1 MLNCQIVKLLKRRAE
16 ARLLCY
22 NSPVS
27 NNLIFMPATKEK
39 SNKKRLSDNLISVMD
54 YSETHLEEK
63 ETHDLAECVRYKN
76 TPEITWINIDN
87 VPPLSFLSELG
98 LGFDLHPVIMED
110 IVNPNQRPKIEIL
123 DDYIYIVL
131 KMLTPGKTANQP
143 FVSEQVSIVMANKFV
158 ITLQQGVKGD
168 AFDHARE
175 WIRKEKTRIRSLGTD
190 YLVYELIDD
199 IVNNYF
205 KVLEDFGE
213 RIELLEADLIKNPSQ
228 QTLRSIY
235 SLKREILGLRKAI
248 WPLREVVDILERGDS
263 PLIKKS
269 TRIYLRDIY
278 DRVVQA
284 IDTMETYRDMST
296 GMLDIYLSSLSNRMN
311 SVMKVLTIIATIFMP
326 LTFLAGLYGMNFKY
340 MPGLASPLGFDA
352 MILVML
358 AVFWGMIIYFKK
370 KGWL

>member
-1 MLNCQIVKLLKRRAE
+1 MPTQTKSGKKHLH
-16 ARLLCY
+16 
-22 NSPVS
+22 
-27 NNLIFMPATKEK
+27 NNLI
-39 SNKKRLSDNLISVMD
+39 SIID
-54 YSETHLEEK
+54 YNETHLEEK
-63 ETHDLAECVRYKN
+63 ETYDLAECVYYKN
-76 TPEITWINIDN
+76 TPEVTWINIDN

-123 DDYIYIVL
+123 DDYIYVVL
-131 KMLTPGKTANQP
+131 KMLTPGKNPSQP
-143 FVSEQVSIVMANKFV
+143 FISEQVSIVMANKFV

-168 AFDHARE
+168 AFDRARML
-175 WIRKEKTRIRSLGTD
+175 IRKEKTRIRSLGTD

-213 RIELLEADLIKNPSQ
+213 RLELLESELIKDPSQ
-228 QTLRSIY
+228 KTLRSIY
-235 SLKREILGLRKAI
+235 SLKREILALRKAI

-284 IDTMETYRDMST
+284 IDTMETYRDMAT

-311 SVMKVLTIIATIFMP
+311 GVIKVLTIITTVFMP
-326 LTFLAGLYGMNFKY
+326 LSFLAGLYGMNFKY
-340 MPGLASPLGFDA
+340 MPGLSAPWGFDV
-352 MILVML
+352 MVIVML
-358 AVFWGMIIYFKK
+358 LVFWSMIIFFKK
-370 KGWL
+370 KKWL

>member
-1 MLNCQIVKLLKRRAE
+1 M
-16 ARLLCY
+16 
-22 NSPVS
+22 
-27 NNLIFMPATKEK
+27 
-39 SNKKRLSDNLISVMD
+39 
-54 YSETHLEEK
+54 
-63 ETHDLAECVRYKN
+63 
-76 TPEITWINIDN
+76 
-87 VPPLSFLSELG
+87 
-98 LGFDLHPVIMED
+98 
-110 IVNPNQRPKIEIL
+110 
-123 DDYIYIVL
+123 
-131 KMLTPGKTANQP
+131 
-143 FVSEQVSIVMANKFV
+143 
-158 ITLQQGVKGD
+158 
-168 AFDHARE
+168 
-175 WIRKEKTRIRSLGTD
+175 
-190 YLVYELIDD
+190 
-199 IVNNYF
+199 
-205 KVLEDFGE
+205 
-213 RIELLEADLIKNPSQ
+213 
-228 QTLRSIY
+228 
-235 SLKREILGLRKAI
+235 
-248 WPLREVVDILERGDS
+248 VDILERGDS

>member
-1 MLNCQIVKLLKRRAE
+1 
-16 ARLLCY
+16 
-22 NSPVS
+22 
-27 NNLIFMPATKEK
+27 MPTQAKQ
-39 SNKKRLSDNLISVMD
+39 NKKRLQNNLISVID
-54 YSETHLEEK
+54 YSEKHLEEK
-63 ETHDLAECVRYKN
+63 KTHDLSECVHYKN
-76 TPEITWINIDN
+76 TPEVTWINIEN

-131 KMLTPGKTANQP
+131 KMLTPGKNPSQP

-158 ITLQQGVKGD
+158 ITLQQGVRGD

-175 WIRKEKTRIRSLGTD
+175 LIRKEKTRIRSLGTD

-213 RIELLEADLIKNPSQ
+213 RIESIETELVKDPSQ
-228 QTLRSIY
+228 KTLRSIY
-235 SLKREILGLRKAI
+235 SLKREILSLRKAI
-248 WPLREVVDILERGDS
+248 WPLREVVDILERGDN

-284 IDTMETYRDMST
+284 IDTMETYRDMAS

-326 LTFLAGLYGMNFKY
+326 LTFLAGLYGMNFRY
-340 MPGLASPLGFDA
+340 MPGLASPWGFDA
-352 MILVML
+352 MVIIML
-358 AVFWGMIIYFKK
+358 LVFWGMIIYFKK
-370 KGWL
+370 KKWL

>member
-1 MLNCQIVKLLKRRAE
+1 
-16 ARLLCY
+16 
-22 NSPVS
+22 
-27 NNLIFMPATKEK
+27 MPQAKQ
-39 SNKKRLSDNLISVMD
+39 SKKRLSDNLISMMD

-63 ETHDLAECVRYKN
+63 ETHDLGECVHYKN
-76 TPEITWINIDN
+76 TPEVTWINIDN

-123 DDYIYIVL
+123 DDYIYLVL
-131 KMLTPGKTANQP
+131 KMLTPGKNPSQP

-158 ITLQQGVKGD
+158 ITLQQGVRGD
-168 AFDHARE
+168 AFDRARE
-175 WIRKEKTRIRSLGTD
+175 LIRKEKTRIRSLGTD

-213 RIELLEADLIKNPSQ
+213 RIESIEAELVKDPSQ
-228 QTLRSIY
+228 KTLRSIY
-235 SLKREILGLRKAI
+235 SLKREILSLRKAI

-284 IDTMETYRDMST
+284 IDTLETYRDMAS

-311 SVMKVLTIIATIFMP
+311 SVIKVLTIIATIFMP
-326 LTFLAGLYGMNFKY
+326 LTFLAGLYGMNFRY
-340 MPGLASPLGFDA
+340 MPGLDSPWGFDA
-352 MILVML
+352 MVIAMLV
-358 AVFWGMIIYFKK
+358 VFWGMIIFFKK
-370 KGWL
+370 KKWL

>member
-1 MLNCQIVKLLKRRAE
+1 
-16 ARLLCY
+16 
-22 NSPVS
+22 
-27 NNLIFMPATKEK
+27 MPTQAKQ
-39 SNKKRLSDNLISVMD
+39 NKKRSQDNLISVMD
-54 YSETHLEEK
+54 YSETRLEEK
-63 ETHDLAECVRYKN
+63 KTHDLSECVRYKN
-76 TPEITWINIDN
+76 TPEVTWINIEN

-110 IVNPNQRPKIEIL
+110 IIDPKQRPKIEIL
-123 DDYIYIVL
+123 SDYIYLVL
-131 KMLTPGKTANQP
+131 KMLTVPAGRQAPGKVGSQS
-143 FVSEQVSIVMANKFV
+143 FVSEQVSIVMADKFV
-158 ITLQQGVKGD
+158 LTFQQGVRGD

-175 WIRKEKTRIRSLGTD
+175 LIRKEKTRIRSLGTD

-205 KVLEDFGE
+205 RILEDFGE
-213 RIELLEADLIKNPSQ
+213 KIESLEAELVKNPSQ

-235 SLKREILGLRKAI
+235 SLKREILSLRKAI

-284 IDTMETYRDMST
+284 IDTMETYRDMTS

-311 SVMKVLTIIATIFMP
+311 SVIKVLTIIATIFMP
-326 LTFLAGLYGMNFKY
+326 LTFLAGLYGMNFRY
-340 MPGLASPLGFDA
+340 MPGLDSPSGFWA
-352 MILVML
+352 MTAVML
-358 AVFWGMIIYFKK
+358 VVFWGMIIYFKK